1 MTRASI
7 NMQAGIVRLLDTAP
21 VINGNQEEV
30 ARLKRELRA
39 GGANISH
46 DEAQRIFPQLRHRT
60 WARKR
65 WEALKI
71 ADLFKGYDI

>member
-1 MTRASI
+1 MTKASI
-7 NMQAGIVRLLDTAP
+7 NIQIGLVRLLDTAP

-30 ARLKRELRA
+30 SRLKRELRV
-39 GGANISH
+39 GGANISQ
-46 DEAQRIFPQLRHRT
+46 DEARRIFPQLRHRT